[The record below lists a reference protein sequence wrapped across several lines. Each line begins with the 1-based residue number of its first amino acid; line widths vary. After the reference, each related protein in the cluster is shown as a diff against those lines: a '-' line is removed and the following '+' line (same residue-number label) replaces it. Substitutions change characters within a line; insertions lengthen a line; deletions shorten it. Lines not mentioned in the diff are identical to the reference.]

1 MNFNENDFV
10 GSKLNLSNFKSIKSS
25 SSEEIELAPLT
36 LLCGENSS
44 GKSTVLHSI
53 LLQLQA
59 LSSEKLSSNT
69 FPLNGN
75 LIKLNDYKSIL
86 HASNLEDNEDETGME
101 MGMIINT
108 LKGTLHISHHLT
120 S

>member
-10 GSKLNLSNFKSIKSS
+10 GLSKLNLSNFKSIKSS

-59 LSSEKLSSNT
+59 LSSRKISSNT

-86 HASNLEDNEDETGME
+86 HASNLEDNEDKTDME

-108 LKGTLHISHHLT
+108 LKVNT
-120 S
+120 